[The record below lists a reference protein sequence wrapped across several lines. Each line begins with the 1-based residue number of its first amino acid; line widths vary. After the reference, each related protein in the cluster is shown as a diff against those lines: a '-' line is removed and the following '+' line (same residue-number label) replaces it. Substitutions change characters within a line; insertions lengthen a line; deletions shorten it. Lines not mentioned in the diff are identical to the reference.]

1 MGTHPIFESD
11 FDCLTDLKKMNDTFE
26 KRLEL
31 IMGPSRDIILEG
43 VEDTDTMDRIFA
55 VLDNINK
62 DRLSFHTNKNSGSF
76 SSSSGY
82 DSDWCN
88 SGHTLVSPV
97 KIAKNKKLATL
108 SKKDKLEATP
118 SEVELVK
125 LELEEEKLKSIRLRD
140 QLESS
145 LKREKQLRV
154 QIEDL
159 LQALEAKS
167 K

>member
-1 MGTHPIFESD
+1 MDHQTRIRSTVSQSLF
-11 FDCLTDLKKMNDTFE
+11 
-26 KRLEL
+26 
-31 IMGPSRDIILEG
+31 SR
-43 VEDTDTMDRIFA
+43 
-55 VLDNINK
+55 
-62 DRLSFHTNKNSGSF
+62 
-76 SSSSGY
+76 
-82 DSDWCN
+82 
-88 SGHTLVSPV
+88 
-97 KIAKNKKLATL
+97 
-108 SKKDKLEATP
+108 
-118 SEVELVK
+118 